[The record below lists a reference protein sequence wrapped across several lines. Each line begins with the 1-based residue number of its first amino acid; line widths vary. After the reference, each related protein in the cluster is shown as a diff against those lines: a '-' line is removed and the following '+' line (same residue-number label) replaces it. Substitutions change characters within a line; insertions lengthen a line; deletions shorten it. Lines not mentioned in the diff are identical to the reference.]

1 MPYRYPNTIFTT
13 ILATLVSRYAAG
25 AHPDSLLLPHSMGS
39 GRSAALR
46 IAVAG
51 QPGQAAEDHGED
63 HHGQEGPDDG
73 PEHAA
78 VANISSAPNRQAAL
92 P

>member
-1 MPYRYPNTIFTT
+1 MAPRQH
-13 ILATLVSRYAAG
+13 AG
-25 AHPDSLLLPHSMGS
+25 KDHQ
-39 GRSAALR
+39 RIRR